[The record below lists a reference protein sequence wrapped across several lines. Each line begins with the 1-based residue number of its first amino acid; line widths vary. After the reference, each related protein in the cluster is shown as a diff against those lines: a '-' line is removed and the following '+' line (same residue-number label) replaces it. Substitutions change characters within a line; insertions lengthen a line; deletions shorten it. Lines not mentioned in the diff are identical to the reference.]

1 MLTFNLEGSTAVITG
16 AGRGIG
22 KAIAEK
28 LAEAGARVALI
39 ARTQS
44 QIEQT
49 AAEIEQKY
57 HVEAKAFAADLGDP
71 QQIASLFTNIYNE
84 FGHIDIL
91 VNNAGIT
98 RDNILL
104 RMKDEDWEQVLD
116 VNLRSVFLCV
126 RAVLKN
132 MMKQRHG
139 KIINIASVVGLAGNA
154 GQANYCASKAG
165 VIGFSKAIAKELASR
180 SINVNV
186 VAPGFIETDMTAAL
200 PEQARESIL
209 QQIPLKRPGSP
220 LDVANMVAFLASPAA
235 DYLTG
240 QVMCV
245 DGGMVM

>member
-200 PEQARESIL
+200 TD
-209 QQIPLKRPGSP
+209 
-220 LDVANMVAFLASPAA
+220 DVKEKIAAGITLGRLGQVEDIAEAVAFLASDKAS
-235 DYLTG
+235 YITG
-240 QVMCV
+240 QVLEV
-245 DGGMVM
+245 AGGLQ